1 MADSV
6 IKKENYFS
14 LSFVLSRVL
23 NSGVIMSIEK
33 NENELKGLEKS
44 ISKITKA
51 KHVALFNSYTGA
63 VHGALW
69 GQNIVHGS
77 STRLAKASD
86 QERKFL
92 NWLGINLESD
102 LELGHG
108 YATISVNWENLND
121 LEALVVSKTT
131 DAQALVLDFTD
142 LGFGPCAALAVNDIS
157 VWKKAERLKIFGAF
171 DLKTMWTQE
180 ESDSEIEPA
189 IQFNYRLS
197 PLVGACVKLT
207 LLRRNHENED
217 RFHTKAVGT
226 SFR

>member
-1 MADSV
+1 MTDSV
-6 IKKENYFS
+6 ISKQNYFS

-44 ISKITKA
+44 IGKITKD

-77 STRLAKASD
+77 STRLEEASD

-92 NWLGINLESD
+92 NWLGVNLSSD
-102 LELGHG
+102 PDVEQGFT
-108 YATISVNWENLND
+108 AISVNWENLND
-121 LEALVVSKTT
+121 LEAVVLSKTT
-131 DAQALVLDFTD
+131 ATQDQALVLDFTD
-142 LGFGPCAALAVNDIS
+142 LGFGPCAALAVNDVS

-207 LLRRNHENED
+207 LLRRNRGNED
-217 RFHTKAVGT
+217 
-226 SFR
+226 

>member
-1 MADSV
+1 MTDSV
-6 IKKENYFS
+6 INKDNYFS

-44 ISKITKA
+44 ISKITKS

-77 STRLAKASD
+77 STRLEEPSD

-92 NWLGINLESD
+92 NWLGVNLSSD
-102 LELGHG
+102 SGVKHG
-108 YATISVNWENLND
+108 FTTISVNWENLND
-121 LEALVVSKTT
+121 LESLVSSKTIDSKDHT
-131 DAQALVLDFTD
+131 LVLDFTD

-207 LLRRNHENED
+207 LLRRNRGNED
-217 RFHTKAVGT
+217 
-226 SFR
+226 